1 MLESFGWATPSFH
14 VCEHTINIPEGNKG
28 SNRHHKNAGEVHV
41 INNFLEDQRF
51 CDRPYVK
58 KAPHARFYAGV
69 PIQTPNG
76 ARIGAYCVLDDKP
89 RDGVSDDEVDFLKHM
104 ADLVMRHLGKLRES
118 AEFGRGAKML
128 VGLGVIAHQ
137 DDENTT
143 NTLPIEGV
151 ADRVEGSRLRRSA
164 RSAKPTRSPSPPS
177 SYTPMLSEYA
187 SDFVA
192 DTENLSKKRLKSL
205 KQQGQH
211 TSDPTPA
218 SDTIANKTLPETAKP
233 TPESSRLPPPF
244 TRARPSDESSSSH
257 HTDGNDSRNT
267 LDKQIRQSFQRAS
280 ALLLD
285 AVKSDGV
292 IFLDATAA
300 RSPNNDVT
308 SRRFTSLSV
317 SSTESS
323 DNSAGSD
330 APRIV
335 TSGVKCDVLGH
346 SEVDGRG
353 GVPSF
358 ENMITERFLT
368 SLMRRYP
375 KGKTWTF
382 DADGQESSETFLQ
395 DLAGSVPEPGNAT
408 SATLSRTL
416 RETPKLQRL
425 FSLGLRTL
433 CFAPMWDPVRERW
446 YAAAL
451 TWSKSPQHGF
461 SKASE
466 LSYLNAFC
474 DVTMAEVLRI
484 ESKQEAKSRAALMS
498 SFSHD
503 LRSPLHGIL
512 GSIDLLKGSA
522 TLDWSLVEQ
531 VQKCS
536 LNLVDVIDHL
546 LDFAQINNKA
556 TLQRTSDHQ
565 REITAGKGPIRNVN
579 SNCVSLSSTT
589 EAIVDSVF
597 YSHYFTKHDRTQ
609 PHVDLVMDLTPDSG
623 ISCMI
628 SVGAWKRLC
637 TNIVNN
643 ALKYTASGHVK
654 VSLDV
659 STRETGEKQAVL
671 TVSDTGIGMSPEF
684 LQQRLFKSFAQEDT
698 FAMGTGLG
706 MSLVAELI
714 KEFGGEIEVTS
725 KKGAGTT
732 MTVTIPLETPQE
744 DATKAVSFEPD
755 LSDIRV
761 AFCEPDG
768 TKNDVDKTRRP
779 LTNAVKR
786 TLRNIGVT
794 VSSSNDTSIIALL
807 EEHFEQS
814 PSDMQIDKHLCL
826 VLCDSFASATRLRE
840 RFQGANVEFVPQPY
854 GPGRLSSAL
863 QTLRKSLSEG
873 TELSSVPT
881 SPPSGAIDLD
891 SSSSFKYR
899 RSRSLSALPAALDES
914 LERLTLSSPN
924 ANTVKA
930 ETHEITADSND
941 QLIPH
946 TTDSTS
952 ENAVSGGRDPFTCP
966 PHDESPRRPDQ
977 LLLLLVDDNPINL
990 KLLSMVADRNHYPR
1004 LLASNGQEAVDA
1016 YITPKEASQPKK
1028 LGEMVLSQSTNKRP
1042 DVVLLDLNMPVMNG
1056 FEAARQI
1063 RQFEKQT
1070 GAPPAVIIAIT
1081 GLGDDIARAKAY
1093 QHGFN
1098 FFMSKPVRPKDV
1110 TDMLESIIETKSKDG

>member
-1 MLESFGWATPSFH
+1 
-14 VCEHTINIPEGNKG
+14 
-28 SNRHHKNAGEVHV
+28 
-41 INNFLEDQRF
+41 
-51 CDRPYVK
+51 
-58 KAPHARFYAGV
+58 
-69 PIQTPNG
+69 
-76 ARIGAYCVLDDKP
+76 
-89 RDGVSDDEVDFLKHM
+89 
-104 ADLVMRHLGKLRES
+104 
-118 AEFGRGAKML
+118 ML

-137 DDENTT
+137 DDENT
-143 NTLPIEGV
+143 LPIEGV
-151 ADRVEGSRLRRSA
+151 ADRVEGSRSRRSA
-164 RSAKPTRSPSPPS
+164 KSAKPTRSPSPPS

-192 DTENLSKKRLKSL
+192 DTDNMSKKRLKSL
-205 KQQGQH
+205 KQQGH
-211 TSDPTPA
+211 NSPDPTSA
-218 SDTIANKTLPETAKP
+218 SDTTTNKSPPGTAGS
-233 TPESSRLPPPF
+233 TPESSRQPPPL
-244 TRARPSDESSSSH
+244 TRARPSDQSSSSY
-257 HTDGNDSRNT
+257 HTDGNESSNT
-267 LDKQIRQSFQRAS
+267 LDQQIRQSFQRAS

-300 RSPNNDVT
+300 RSSNNDVT
-308 SRRFTSLSV
+308 SRRFTSVSV
-317 SSTESS
+317 SSTEES
-323 DNSAGSD
+323 DNSTTSN

-335 TSGVKCDVLGH
+335 ASGVKCDVLGH
-346 SEVDGRG
+346 SEVAGRG
-353 GVPSF
+353 GAPSF
-358 ENMITERFLT
+358 ENMITERFLK

-395 DLAGSVPEPGNAT
+395 DLAGSMPEPGNAT

-503 LRSPLHGIL
+503 LRSPLHVRLICLLSYDLVLIYYSHQGIL
-512 GSIDLLKGSA
+512 GSIDLLRGSA

-556 TLQRTSDHQ
+556 TLRRSSDHQ
-565 REITAGKGPIRNVN
+565 RETTAGKASIRNVT
-579 SNCVSLSSTT
+579 SNCASLSSTT

-609 PHVDLVMDLTPDSG
+609 PHVDLVMDLTPEAD
-623 ISCMI
+623 ISCTI

-643 ALKYTASGHVK
+643 ALKYTPSGHVK

-684 LQQRLFKSFAQEDT
+684 LQERLFKSFAQEDT

-732 MTVTIPLETPQE
+732 MTVTIPLEIPQ
-744 DATKAVSFEPD
+744 DVTTKLVSFEAD
-755 LSDIRV
+755 LADLCV
-761 AFCEPDG
+761 LYLEPDEIEDG
-768 TKNDVDKTRRP
+768 AARNRQALMDAA
-779 LTNAVKR
+779 NR

-794 VSSSNDTSIIALL
+794 VSSSSDTSIVAVL

-814 PSDMQIDKHLCL
+814 PSDMQTDKHLWL

-863 QTLRKSLSEG
+863 RTLRMSLSEG
-873 TELSSVPT
+873 TELSRVPT
-881 SPPSGAIDLD
+881 SSPPKAIDSD

-899 RSRSLSALPAALDES
+899 RNRSLSALPAALDES
-914 LERLTLSSPN
+914 LEHLTLSSPN

-930 ETHEITADSND
+930 RRHDTPADVKD
-941 QLIPH
+941 QFTPH
-946 TTDSTS
+946 ATDSARG
-952 ENAVSGGRDPFTCP
+952 NAVVDGRDPSISLP
-966 PHDESPRRPDQ
+966 RDESSLSPDP
-977 LLLLLVDDNPINL
+977 LLLLLVDDNVSALTANGCTLLTSLQPINL
-990 KLLSMVADRNHYPR
+990 KLLSMVADRNNYPR
-1004 LLASNGQEAVDA
+1004 LLATNGQEAVDA
-1016 YITPKEASQPKK
+1016 YTSPREPSQPTK
-1028 LGEMVLSQSTNKRP
+1028 LGNKALSHIANRRP

-1110 TDMLESIIETKSKDG
+1110 TDMLESIIQTKSKDGQKEIGVGG